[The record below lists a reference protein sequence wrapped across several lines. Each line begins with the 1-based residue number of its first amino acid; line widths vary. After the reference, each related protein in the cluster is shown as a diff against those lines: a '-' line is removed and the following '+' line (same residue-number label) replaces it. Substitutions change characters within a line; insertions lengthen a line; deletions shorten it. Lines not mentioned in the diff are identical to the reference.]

1 MSPIAPRRKGWRP
14 EAPRRKGWCPGAL
27 RPMETGDGL
36 IARVRALRG
45 RLSLDQAASVAESAI
60 ACGAGA
66 IGLSARGNLHLRGV
80 TERTL
85 PDLHARLS
93 EAGLI
98 DSDPEV
104 ERLRNIL
111 TSPLDDLDPE
121 ASFDLGP
128 SVAALERRLEEDEGM
143 RRAPAKFSFVLDAL
157 GRLPLGDIDADI
169 RFEATRDEGFAVF
182 LAGEDALAT
191 QCEPAETGDAAAR
204 LVSAFF
210 SLAGAGE
217 GAERRMSAL
226 VARVGAGPVFA
237 EAGYETEPRARSRR
251 RASLRDVLGAHA
263 FGAAIVV
270 GAAAAFGEIE
280 AIRFKALIERAR
292 ALGANG
298 LRLTPWRT
306 FVIAGLDPRGA
317 ASMAGSVEK
326 LGFVSSADEPR
337 LRVAACPG
345 APACMHGARPVRE
358 DAARWAPLLPKG
370 DGVVLHVS
378 GCAKGC
384 ARPAATAVTLTATE
398 MGYDLILKGKA
409 GDPPARRGLSSER
422 IEELLVDEGARIF
435 AGERPS
441 G

>member
-1 MSPIAPRRKGWRP
+1 
-14 EAPRRKGWCPGAL
+14 
-27 RPMETGDGL
+27 METGDGL
-36 IARVRALRG
+36 LARVRALRG
-45 RLSLDQAASVAESAI
+45 RLSLDQAACVAESAI
-60 ACGAGA
+60 SCGAGL
-66 IGLSARGNLHLRGV
+66 IGLSARANLHLRGL

-98 DSDPEV
+98 DADPEV
-104 ERLRNIL
+104 ERLRNIV

-157 GRLPLGDIDADI
+157 GRLPLSDIDADI
-169 RFEATRDEGFAVF
+169 RFEATRKGFAVF
-182 LAGEDALAT
+182 LSGEDALAA
-191 QCEPAETGDAAAR
+191 QCEPAETGSAAAR
-204 LVSAFF
+204 LVSAFL
-210 SLAGAGE
+210 SLARAGE

-226 VARVGAGPVFA
+226 VARVGAGQVFA
-237 EAGYETEPRARSRR
+237 EAGYATKPRARSRR

-280 AIRFKALIERAR
+280 ASQFKSLIERAR

-298 LRLTPWRT
+298 LRLTPWRA
-306 FVIAGLDPRGA
+306 FVITGLDPRGA
-317 ASMAGSVEK
+317 ASLAGSVAK
-326 LGFVSSADEPR
+326 LGLVSSGDEPR

-345 APACMHGARPVRE
+345 APACMRGVRAVRE
-358 DAARWAPLLPKG
+358 DAARWARLMPKG
-370 DGVVLHVS
+370 DGVILHVS

-384 ARPAATAVTLTATE
+384 ARPGATAATLTATE
-398 MGYDLILKGKA
+398 TGYDLILNGKA

-422 IEELLVDEGARIF
+422 IGELLVDEGARIF

-441 G
+441 A